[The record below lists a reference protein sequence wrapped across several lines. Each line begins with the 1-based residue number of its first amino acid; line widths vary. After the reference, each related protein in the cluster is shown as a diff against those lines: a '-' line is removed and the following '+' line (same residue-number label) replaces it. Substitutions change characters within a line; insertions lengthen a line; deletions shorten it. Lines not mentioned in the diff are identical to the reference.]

1 MAIKVHPLIASSS
14 NLIIDNPLTISSS
27 SSSKRE
33 TLTVW
38 MKSLVMQGNGCTAYN
53 QNGQV
58 VYRIDNYDHK
68 NSNEVFLM
76 DLNGKVLFT
85 ILRKKMWVFRKW
97 EGYKSGNKI
106 TTEKPLFQVRKN
118 CRVLN
123 FGGGFSCKVTFKY
136 NDDDDD
142 DDDDDDN
149 NNNNNNQVIDYRLEG
164 SAGKSALRI
173 LDGQGGLVAEAKRKQ
188 SSTGVILGDDVLNLV
203 IEASVDH
210 SLVMALVTVYGL
222 MKRKM

>member
-1 MAIKVHPLIASSS
+1 MAKVHPLTSD
-14 NLIIDNPLTISSS
+14 IIDPITSQNAS

-33 TLTVW
+33 RLTVW

-53 QNGQV
+53 ENGQV
-58 VYRIDNYDHK
+58 VYRIDNYDQK

-76 DLNGKVLFT
+76 DLKGKVLFT

-97 EGYKSGNKI
+97 EGYKSISNKNNGLLEDLSNNNK
-106 TTEKPLFQVRKN
+106 EKPLFRVTKN
-118 CRVLN
+118 CRVLSLR
-123 FGGGFSCKVTFKY
+123 GGFSCKVALKY
-136 NDDDDD
+136 
-142 DDDDDDN
+142 DDN
-149 NNNNNNQVIDYRLEG
+149 NNQAIDYRLEG

-222 MKRKM
+222 MQKKM